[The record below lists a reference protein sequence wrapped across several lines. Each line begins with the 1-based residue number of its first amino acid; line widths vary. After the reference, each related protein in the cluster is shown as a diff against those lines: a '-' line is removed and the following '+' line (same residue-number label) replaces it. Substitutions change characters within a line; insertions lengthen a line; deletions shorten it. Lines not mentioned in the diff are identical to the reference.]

1 MDIIHHFHNGQTIFD
16 IMMTRIINNRNFQRM
31 IDLEAPHTKQCYF
44 TILNEQETISNVPV
58 GTGLCVFTYHPQNR
72 ISFDELNR
80 IFKYTND
87 GVYLRQV
94 FLPTHIPRHYKCR
107 INDQQ
112 YTNMVILG
120 KRYDLRKSETYIELI
135 QLGLDVISDVN
146 VIYWTSKQNYID
158 ATKYL
163 ISIGANI
170 KTAIYSASKFGNL
183 DLIISIIDGKNKDI
197 ILTAV
202 KCMIADYHLDL
213 AKEMISIYSE
223 LLGTEIIELTT
234 YLESNSKLVKSTKS
248 TKSSGSP
255 KSIKPKKSNQNN
267 NAKINVSQN
276 DNSTIC
282 FDKKVQQNEITVDK
296 MSSAKEQAL
305 NVYKEIENMENFILN
320 KINITKKKALDK
332 IKEIEN
338 IENTVVEKLE
348 DKITKSNVSITNTDI
363 ITQAII
369 SENFD
374 SLDLLIRQG
383 YDINKILYLACINNK
398 KNVIDYLIDNK
409 GANYEQVH
417 KQLLD
422 SKHHYKND
430 STVKYLAKIIMT
442 KNQFENVTDTDEIQQ
457 VSKKHYFKEPV
468 HIPLGLGKDDDLSP
482 IMVACRVS
490 RNDDQLDLVK
500 MLVSYGFNIN
510 SRDKIGRSALHFAV
524 NGSNRKIIEYLL
536 VLGADYSF
544 RDNNGDTPMMLAK
557 KSNNLELLDLFQSV
571 SKDTKTIEPK
581 KITNTTDKTNL
592 NQNIKTAMSI
602 CLSSINDNQF
612 ESVQKLIMSGFN
624 VSSKNDTKKTLLHM
638 AVVNNNI
645 RIVELLI
652 NSGININSQDN
663 LGKTPLMLACQYSHR
678 DSKLAIVE
686 FLLNNNAKILIKA
699 KNNMTA
705 IDLMSKTYN
714 NKIYH
719 LLCERLSMNH

>member
-1 MDIIHHFHNGQTIFD
+1 MDTIHHFHNGQTIFD
-16 IMMTRIINNRNFQRM
+16 IMMTRIVNNRNFQRM
-31 IDLEAPHTKQCYF
+31 IDIEAPHTKQCYF
-44 TILNEQETISNVPV
+44 TILNEQETISDVPV

-72 ISFDELNR
+72 ISFNELNS
-80 IFKYTND
+80 IFKYAND

-94 FLPTHIPRHYKCR
+94 FLPTHIPRHHKCH

-120 KRYDLRKSETYIELI
+120 KRYDLRKSETYNELI
-135 QLGLDVISDVN
+135 QLGLDVVYDVN

-158 ATKYL
+158 VTKYL
-163 ISIGANI
+163 ISIGANV

-183 DLIISIIDGKNKDI
+183 DLIISIIDGKNKDV
-197 ILTAV
+197 ILTAA

-223 LLGTEIIELTT
+223 LLGTEVIELTT
-234 YLESNSKLVKSTKS
+234 YLESNNKLVKSI
-248 TKSSGSP
+248 KSS
-255 KSIKPKKSNQNN
+255 KPKKSNQNN
-267 NAKINVSQN
+267 NAKINVLHN
-276 DNSTIC
+276 DNKIIC
-282 FDKKVQQNEITVDK
+282 FGKKVQQKEIATNK
-296 MSSAKEQAL
+296 ISGAKERAL
-305 NVYKEIENMENFILN
+305 NVYKEIENMENIFLG
-320 KINITKKKALDK
+320 KISIAKKKALDK
-332 IKEIEN
+332 IKEIEKIENSIVEN
-338 IENTVVEKLE
+338 IEDKVTNTNHCM
-348 DKITKSNVSITNTDI
+348 KSNVSIANNTDT

-369 SENFD
+369 SENFNL
-374 SLDLLIRQG
+374 LDLSISQG
-383 YDINKILYLACINNK
+383 CDINNVLYLACIHNK
-398 KNVIDYLIDNK
+398 KNIIDYLIDNK

-417 KQLLD
+417 KQLID

-442 KNQFENVTDTDEIQQ
+442 KCQFENVTDIDEIQQ
-457 VSKKHYFKEPV
+457 ISKKHYFKEPV

-482 IMVACRVS
+482 IMVACRAS
-490 RNDDQLDLVK
+490 KNDDQLGLVE

-510 SRDKIGRSALHFAV
+510 SRDKIGRSALHFAI
-524 NGSNRKIIEYLL
+524 NGSNIKIMEYLL
-536 VLGADYSF
+536 ALGADYSF

-557 KSNNLELLDLFQSV
+557 KFNKLELLDLFQSV
-571 SKDTKTIEPK
+571 SKDTKIIELK
-581 KITNTTDKTNL
+581 KIITNTTGKINL
-592 NQNIKTAMSI
+592 NQDIKTAMSI

-612 ESVQKLIMSGFN
+612 ESIRELIMSGFN
-624 VSSKNDTKKTLLHM
+624 VNSKDDTKKTLLHM
-638 AVVNNNI
+638 AVVNNNL

-714 NKIYH
+714 NNIYH

>member
-31 IDLEAPHTKQCYF
+31 IDLEAPYTKQCYF

-58 GTGLCVFTYHPQNR
+58 GTGLCVFTYHPQNK
-72 ISFDELNR
+72 ISFGELNR
-80 IFKYTND
+80 VFKYDND

-94 FLPTHIPRHYKCR
+94 FLPTHIPKHYKCR
-107 INDQQ
+107 TNDQQ

-120 KRYDLRKSETYIELI
+120 KRYDLRKSETYNELI
-135 QLGLDVISDVN
+135 QLGLDVVSDVN

-158 ATKYL
+158 ATRYL
-163 ISIGANI
+163 ISIGANV

-183 DLIISIIDGKNKDI
+183 DLIISVIDGKNKDV

-202 KCMIADYHLDL
+202 KCMITDHHLDL
-213 AKEMISIYSE
+213 AKEMISVYSE
-223 LLGTEIIELTT
+223 LLGTEVIELTT
-234 YLESNSKLVKSTKS
+234 YLESNNKLVKSIKSTKS

-255 KSIKPKKSNQNN
+255 KHTKPKKNNQNN
-267 NAKINVSQN
+267 NTKINASHN
-276 DNSTIC
+276 DSIIC
-282 FDKKVQQNEITVDK
+282 FDKKVQQNEIIVNK
-296 MSSAKEQAL
+296 MSSAKKRTL
-305 NVYKEIENMENFILN
+305 NIHKEIENMENNFLN
-320 KINITKKKALDK
+320 KINIAKKKVLDK

-338 IENTVVEKLE
+338 IENEIVEKTV
-348 DKITKSNVSITNTDI
+348 DKITKVTNNTDT

-369 SENFD
+369 SENLNL
-374 SLDLLIRQG
+374 LDLLISQES
-383 YDINKILYLACINNK
+383 DINHILYLACINNK

-442 KNQFENVTDTDEIQQ
+442 KCQIENVTDIDEIHQ

-482 IMVACRVS
+482 IMVACRAS
-490 RNDDQLDLVK
+490 KNDDQLDLVK
-500 MLVSYGFNIN
+500 MLVSYGSNIN
-510 SRDKIGRSALHFAV
+510 SRDKIGRTALHFAI
-524 NGSNRKIIEYLL
+524 NGSNKKIIEYLL
-536 VLGADYSF
+536 SLGADYSF
-544 RDNNGDTPMMLAK
+544 RDNIGDTPIMLAK

-571 SKDTKTIEPK
+571 SKDINTI
-581 KITNTTDKTNL
+581 DKTNL
-592 NQNIKTAMSI
+592 NQDIKTVMSI
-602 CLSSINDNQF
+602 CLSSINDSQF
-612 ESVQKLIMSGFN
+612 ESIQKLIVSGFN
-624 VSSKNDTKKTLLHM
+624 VNSKDNTKKTLLHM
-638 AVVNNNI
+638 AVVNNNL

-714 NKIYH
+714 NNIYN
-719 LLCERLSMNH
+719 LLCERLKKNN